1 MDPLHSIKIH
11 KDSTFAM
18 MLEAQRR
25 GHQLWYMEL
34 EDLWLEDGR
43 AWARQRRI
51 SVRDDAE
58 KWHAF
63 DDSREQPLDALD
75 VILMRKD
82 PPFDLNYIVTTYLL
96 DAAQRHGAL
105 VVNPP
110 AALRDHNE
118 KLATALFPHCCVASM
133 TTRSMQR
140 LHDFILRQGETVV
153 KPVDSMGG
161 ASIFRA
167 NAGDLNLNV
176 ILETVTSRGSRYVMA
191 QRYIPEISAGDKRIL
206 MVAGEAVPFSLAR
219 IPRAGEFRGNLAAG
233 GAGHGQPLSARDRWI
248 AAEVGPWLKQQG
260 ILFAGLDV
268 IGDYLTEIN
277 ITSPTCIREL
287 DAQFDLNISGQLFD
301 AIENHA

>member
-1 MDPLHSIKIH
+1 MDPVHSIKIH

-51 SVRDDAE
+51 SVQDDAE
-58 KWHAF
+58 KWYAF

-96 DAAQRHGAL
+96 DAAQRRGAL

-118 KLATALFPHCCVASM
+118 KLATALFPQCCVASM
-133 TTRSMQR
+133 TTRSMRR
-140 LHDFILRQGETVV
+140 LHDFIVSQGETVV

-191 QRYIPEISAGDKRIL
+191 QRYIPEITAGDKRIL

-248 AAEVGPWLKQQG
+248 AAEIGPWLKQQG

-301 AIENHA
+301 AIESHV